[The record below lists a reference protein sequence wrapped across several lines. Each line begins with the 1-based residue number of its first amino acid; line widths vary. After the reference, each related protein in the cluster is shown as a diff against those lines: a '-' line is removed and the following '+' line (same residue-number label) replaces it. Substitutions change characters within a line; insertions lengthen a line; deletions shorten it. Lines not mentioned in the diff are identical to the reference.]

1 MANQYNWPGD
11 FESLARQ
18 YWAGWNEMM
27 RQAAGT
33 HAGFA
38 APQGFA
44 MPGFSGA
51 PFGAMPHM
59 GGWQE
64 MLAQWS
70 RMAMSMGQPQPQM
83 PGFDSTLNDTLGR
96 FQAQA
101 GDWYGRMQQL
111 AAQVA
116 GQGMSA
122 AEIASKWKE
131 MLESGSE
138 GAWLEMFRAMQSP
151 KAHGFEQWYSAVQP
165 YLAGL
170 NQEARGWLDLPT
182 MGLAREH
189 QERLQKLAQ
198 AHLDYQD
205 KMAAY
210 NATMMQSAQK
220 AYENFEKKLAE
231 HEAPGLEITSARALF
246 DLWIDAAEDA
256 FAQMALSSDYR
267 EVYGQMVNA
276 QMRLRQD
283 VQKEV
288 ENATALLGMPTRTEI
303 EAAHRKIAELER
315 AVRRLMR
322 GEAAAPVMSPEVRE
336 PATPRAKAAKKTT
349 ARATRPAAQA
359 AVSKATG
366 KSAGKTTKKAAPRG
380 LPAIQPPKTAASAKK
395 AAPKTAKK
403 TVKRSR

>member
-1 MANQYNWPGD
+1 MANQSNWPGD

-27 RQAAGT
+27 RQAAGSQ
-33 HAGFA
+33 AGFT
-38 APQGFA
+38 APQGFS
-44 MPGFSGA
+44 MPGFSA
-51 PFGAMPHM
+51 PAFGAMPQL
-59 GGWQE
+59 GGWQDI
-64 MLAQWS
+64 LAQWS
-70 RMAMSMGQPQPQM
+70 RMAMSMTQPQPQM
-83 PGFDSTLNDTLGR
+83 AGFDNTLGETLGR

-111 AAQVA
+111 AAQMA
-116 GQGMSA
+116 GQSISA
-122 AEIASKWKE
+122 AEIASKWKA
-131 MLESGSE
+131 MLEDSSE
-138 GAWLEMFRAMQSP
+138 NAWLEMFRAMQSP
-151 KAHGFEQWYSAVQP
+151 RAHGFEQWYSAVQP
-165 YLAGL
+165 MLASL
-170 NQEARGWLDLPT
+170 NQEAKSWLGLPT

-189 QERLQKLAQ
+189 QERLQKLAS

-205 KMAAY
+205 KVAAY
-210 NATMMQSAQK
+210 NAAMMQTAQK

-246 DLWIDAAEDA
+246 DVWIDAAEDA

-288 ENATALLGMPTRTEI
+288 ENATAVLGMPTRTEI

-322 GEAAAPVMSPEVRE
+322 GGEATDAGQATPPSIVRKRTVAKKAPPRAPKAAAK
-336 PATPRAKAAKKTT
+336 TAARK
-349 ARATRPAAQA
+349 P
-359 AVSKATG
+359 VSK
-366 KSAGKTTKKAAPRG
+366 SASRRG
-380 LPAIQPPKTAASAKK
+380 LPAIAPPKTAAAASK
-395 AAPKTAKK
+395 AARKTTKK